1 MNNNFRIYKVKSSKL
16 NFKLIPPPSKLR
28 KTCHI
33 NVYVSKYY
41 NKINNLNFLNNFL
54 INFIFSKI
62 NYYFFLK

>member
-16 NFKLIPPPSKLR
+16 NFKLISPPSKLR
-28 KTCHI
+28 TKCHI

-54 INFIFSKI
+54 INFIFSKKI
-62 NYYFFLK
+62 IIFF